1 MCDLDTQQDAEAFLA
16 GNESKL
22 KTGTAFSR
30 REFGLMTAVAGSAI
44 LLPPVANA
52 QSVVESDVD
61 IATQDGVADCYFVHP
76 AQGSHAAVIVWPDIL
91 GLRPAFRAM
100 GKRLAQS
107 GYSVL
112 VVNPFYRDARSPV
125 VGEGASFGQPET
137 REIVLPM
144 ARNLNA
150 ETHFMD
156 ARAMV
161 AFLDAQPSVDTSR
174 RIGTTGYCMGGPM
187 VMRTV
192 AAVPDRLGAGGTF
205 HGGGL
210 ATDADNS
217 PHLLIPQPQSAM
229 LHCVAANDD
238 AADPVAMSRR
248 PRLMASKSD
257 TAARMARTM
266 SQSCRGT
273 RKSPICFWHKT
284 FLSSQ
289 RHKNSLVSP
298 ASFSQ
303 LRQ

>member
-1 MCDLDTQQDAEAFLA
+1 MCDLDTQRDAEAYLA
-16 GNESKL
+16 EAKKSGSL
-22 KTGTAFSR
+22 SR
-30 REFGLMTAVAGSAI
+30 REFGLLTAVAGAGM

-52 QSVVESDVD
+52 QSVVEHDVEVPT
-61 IATQDGVADCYFVHP
+61 ADGVADCYFVHP

-144 ARNLNA
+144 ARHLNA
-150 ETHFMD
+150 DTHFTD

-161 AFLDAQPSVDTSR
+161 AFLDAQPSVDKSR

-210 ATDADNS
+210 ATDAETS
-217 PHLLIPQPQSAM
+217 PHLLIPQTQSSM

-238 AADPVAMSRR
+238 ESDPDAKVKLRAAYDAAGLSAEIEVYEGTLHGWCPPDSQVYNEAQAERAWSR
-248 PRLMASKSD
+248 LLALFE
-257 TAARMARTM
+257 TALA
-266 SQSCRGT
+266 
-273 RKSPICFWHKT
+273 
-284 FLSSQ
+284 
-289 RHKNSLVSP
+289 
-298 ASFSQ
+298 
-303 LRQ
+303 